1 MTNTGTDS
9 ACPETVQNHLE
20 ISLPAGVLG
29 RVLLR
34 RAEAAPDHG
43 HVVDA
48 QVGADHAG
56 PPAARDQLAD
66 HLEQLAL
73 VARDLAHHF
82 GPRAVD
88 LALRPVA
95 PVHAGAAPHEVAERG
110 PWVVLALE
118 RLAGDAAQLLVA
130 AQGDRLDE
138 RLLRREVPVHGADPD
153 PGARGH

>member
-48 QVGADHAG
+48 QVGADHAV
-56 PPAARDQLAD
+56 PLPARDQLAD
-66 HLEQLAL
+66 HLEQLPL
-73 VARDLAHHF
+73 VAGHLAHHL
-82 GPRAVD
+82 GTRAVD
-88 LALRPVA
+88 LALGSVA
-95 PVHAGAAPHEVAERG
+95 PVHARATPHEVAERG
-110 PWVVLALE
+110 PRVVLLLE
-118 RLAGDAAQLLVA
+118 RVCGDAAQL
-130 AQGDRLDE
+130 
-138 RLLRREVPVHGADPD
+138 
-153 PGARGH
+153 